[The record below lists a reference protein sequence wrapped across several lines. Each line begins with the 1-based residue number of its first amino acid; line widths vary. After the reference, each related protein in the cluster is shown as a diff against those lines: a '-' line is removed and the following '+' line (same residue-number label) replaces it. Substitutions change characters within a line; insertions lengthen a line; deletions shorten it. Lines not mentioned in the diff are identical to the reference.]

1 MSLNIHHISICYML
15 QNTKFIEWFNKIIIT
30 SLFPR
35 TIFTILNIFDKILG
49 GVLTS
54 IEYNNTTR
62 HSLVSSM
69 QLQFYLYPNTTSFAT
84 IFRPSSP
91 IFAHLLIW
99 LVTSHLHLMIQNL
112 KTRCTTRRFLHG
124 LPFLLPIWLLLF
136 FFFLFTM
143 EKYRMQPDLAWSIA
157 VCNISFLVLFA
168 LHILTFNVY
177 RHLCEPYY
185 PLVGQA
191 IQHILCNQNATAWG
205 LVLVLVLVL
214 VLILFGLQRG
224 FCTIIELE
232 TS

>member
-1 MSLNIHHISICYML
+1 ML

-30 SLFPR
+30 FHFFPEQYLPFWTFLIKFSEEFSLQ
-35 TIFTILNIFDKILG
+35 LQ
-49 GVLTS
+49 
-54 IEYNNTTR
+54 YNNTTR

-99 LVTSHLHLMIQNL
+99 LVTSHLHLMVQNL

-143 EKYRMQPDLAWSIA
+143 EKYRKQPDLAWSIA
-157 VCNISFLVLFA
+157 VCNICFLVLFA

-205 LVLVLVLVL
+205 LVLVLVPML

-224 FCTIIELE
+224 FCTIIEFE